1 MKKVLTLWR
10 VDLKRTMKLLPA
22 MLLTAVLLLAVLSGI
37 VIGLLNTV
45 YKDSPAIQITVAVV
59 DENDNPLTD
68 LVIQYIQGM
77 ESISESCRFVMVSNE
92 EGFSMLREGS
102 AAAALVLPYD
112 MVEGILSGDNV
123 PVQVYFPENAG
134 IESALFR
141 ELTEA
146 GVGMLRVAQAEI
158 YGIYDTA
165 MTYGAYDKL
174 SVLEADI
181 DRYNLAFALDRLALF
196 QMREVSAT
204 GGLNL
209 MQYGMASGMIF
220 FLLLSGMSGYSMMKA
235 YPDGF
240 RKQLMRQGIGITAQV
255 FGKWLCGLCGIGI
268 TFGCFLLLVKG
279 ILTRTGYGAWLPEI
293 NLRGVGV
300 LLAVLLC
307 VTSYVFLLF
316 QLADNAVAAVLLLF
330 LLSTVMHYFAGGF
343 LPSVFLP
350 DRIRQIGNHLPSAYL
365 IEAVG
370 SLYTGN
376 AVSRTIGILL
386 LFTAGFWTAAFC
398 IRRRARI

>member
-10 VDLKRTMKLLPA
+10 LDLKRTMKLLPA
-22 MLLTAVLLLAVLSGI
+22 MLFTAVLLLAVLSGI

-59 DENDNPLTD
+59 DENDHPLTN

-77 ESISESCRFVMVSNE
+77 ESISESCRFVMASNE

-134 IESALFR
+134 IESALLR

-196 QMREVSAT
+196 QVREVSAT

-220 FLLLSGMSGYSMMKA
+220 FLLLSGMSGYSMMKT

-240 RKQLMRQGIGITAQV
+240 RKQIMRQGIGIAAQV

-279 ILTRTGYGAWLPEI
+279 ILTRVGYSAWLPEI
-293 NLRGVGV
+293 DLRGVGV

-330 LLSTVMHYFAGGF
+330 LLSTVMHYFSGGF

-398 IRRRARI
+398 IRRRAGI

>member
-102 AAAALVLPYD
+102 AAAALVLPDD

-181 DRYNLAFALDRLALF
+181 DRNNLAFALDRLALF

-300 LLAVLLC
+300 LLAVLFC

-350 DRIRQIGNHLPSAYL
+350 DTIRQIGNHLPSAYL

>member
-1 MKKVLTLWR
+1 MGKVLTLWKL
-10 VDLKRTMKLLPA
+10 DLKRTMKLLPS
-22 MLLTAVLLLAVLSGI
+22 MLFTAVLLLAVLSGI
-37 VIGLLNTV
+37 VIGLVNTV
-45 YKDSPAIQITVAVV
+45 YKDSPAIQITVAVI

-68 LVIQYIQGM
+68 MVIQYIQGM
-77 ESISESCRFVMVSNE
+77 ESISESCRFVMVSEE

-102 AAAALVLPYD
+102 AAAALVLPDD
-112 MVEGILSGDNV
+112 MVEGILSGDNA

-134 IESALFR
+134 IESALLQ

-165 MTYGAYDKL
+165 MTYGVYDKL

-181 DRYNLAFALDRLALF
+181 DRYNLAFALDRLTLF
-196 QMREVSAT
+196 KVREVSAT

-220 FLLLSGMSGYSMMKA
+220 FLLLSGMSGYPMMKA

-255 FGKWLCGLCGIGI
+255 FDKWLCGLCGIGI
-268 TFGCFLLLVKG
+268 TFGCFLLLVRG
-279 ILTRTGYGAWLPEI
+279 LLTRTGYSAWLPEI
-293 NLRGVGV
+293 DLRGVGV

-316 QLADNAVAAVLLLF
+316 QVADNAVAAVLLLF
-330 LLSTVMHYFAGGF
+330 LLSTVMHYFSGGF

-365 IEAVG
+365 IEAIG

-376 AVSRTIGILL
+376 PVSRTIGILL

-398 IRRRARI
+398 IRRRAGM